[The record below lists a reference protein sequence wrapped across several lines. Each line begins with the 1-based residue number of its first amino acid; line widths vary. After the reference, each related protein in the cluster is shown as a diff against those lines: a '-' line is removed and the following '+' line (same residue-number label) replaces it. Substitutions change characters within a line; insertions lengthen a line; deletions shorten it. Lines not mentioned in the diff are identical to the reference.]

1 MGVVARARSLPPKI
15 VASKVETAIEEKDVT
30 DIKRLIAAVQSRTT
44 NALPPTTT
52 RAPVA
57 VADTNAD
64 KVQKGQG
71 NRSRQSSVSRTFF
84 L

>member
-1 MGVVARARSLPPKI
+1 MGVVARARSLPPKC

-30 DIKRLIAAVQSRTT
+30 DIKRLIAAVQTRTT
-44 NALPPTTT
+44 NAIPPTTT

-57 VADTNAD
+57 VAD

-71 NRSRQSSVSRTFF
+71 NRSRQSSVSRTCF